1 MSRTGSLLHRRLFCF
16 RGQVFLL
23 FALKLLFFFLPFPIL
38 RVVARKVTHIA
49 LPLKYQKMIH
59 HLVHKIT
66 VVAHHN
72 HATFE
77 IPQIFLQYLQRDNV
91 QIVGRLVQH
100 QEVRILHQ
108 HGAKIQAAAL
118 SSAQFI
124 HVVLLVFGRKHEML
138 QKLHGRQMP
147 SSPKVDIFGNAPHR
161 VDDFHLFVENHPVL
175 RIIPELHRLAHDD
188 PSAVRLHQT
197 QQNLDEGRLAG
208 AVIPY
213 DTHFLIPRESIK
225 EIFQDDFIRSV
236 TFANVV
242 GLEDFATD
250 IRRFH
255 LQRHA
260 LFHRF
265 TFCHFLQFVKRFL
278 TITRLMPSG
287 ARHAAHP
294 VQFRTIKVVGTRHLG
309 IRCVDTFLTFLQIIA
324 IVPFVSIYGTV
335 VQFQY
340 DGTNPIQKITVVCHH
355 QQTQLGTFQITFKP
369 LYHFQV
375 EMIGRLVQNQ
385 QIRFGNQHIGQG
397 HPFKLPARQRRNLL
411 IERMDFQLRQDLL
424 RPVLVVPGF
433 FPLHPVENLFQ
444 TRVSGRIHTIFIF
457 PYQIGHGIAMA
468 ETSLDDR
475 QIGRIRRRLF
485 QIAHIQVAAEHHASF
500 VISVFSSYY
509 I

>member
-1 MSRTGSLLHRRLFCF
+1 
-16 RGQVFLL
+16 
-23 FALKLLFFFLPFPIL
+23 
-38 RVVARKVTHIA
+38 
-49 LPLKYQKMIH
+49 
-59 HLVHKIT
+59 
-66 VVAHHN
+66 
-72 HATFE
+72 
-77 IPQIFLQYLQRDNV
+77 
-91 QIVGRLVQH
+91 
-100 QEVRILHQ
+100 
-108 HGAKIQAAAL
+108 
-118 SSAQFI
+118 
-124 HVVLLVFGRKHEML
+124 
-138 QKLHGRQMP
+138 
-147 SSPKVDIFGNAPHR
+147 
-161 VDDFHLFVENHPVL
+161 
-175 RIIPELHRLAHDD
+175 
-188 PSAVRLHQT
+188 
-197 QQNLDEGRLAG
+197 
-208 AVIPY
+208 
-213 DTHFLIPRESIK
+213 
-225 EIFQDDFIRSV
+225 
-236 TFANVV
+236 
-242 GLEDFATD
+242 
-250 IRRFH
+250 
-255 LQRHA
+255 
-260 LFHRF
+260 
-265 TFCHFLQFVKRFL
+265 
-278 TITRLMPSG
+278 MPSG